1 MPGDK
6 PACSRFPR
14 LVLFHLSALSI
25 ERLKISIKIISH
37 FPFLIF
43 AVFKRTE
50 ITPFDFDV
58 YVEVGRGFF
67 CYLLVE
73 VFNKSVKSSFSLGSA
88 LVNACVLQDFCKY
101 LSYLVT
107 NDLVNVVGIDSPS

>member
-43 AVFKRTE
+43 TVLKRTE
-50 ITPFDFDV
+50 ITPSDFDV
-58 YVEVGRGFF
+58 YVKVGRGFF
-67 CYLLVE
+67 YYLLVE
-73 VFNKSVKSSFSLGSA
+73 IFHKSVKSGFSLGSA